1 MVVLRLDVGAGGTTV
16 GVSQRLRDGF
26 QTYIA
31 LKSKARP
38 RAARGVRRQVLREA
52 GLPAKLR
59 QLRVVG
65 CQPRLVLDIGSGGV
79 RAAQQRK
86 DIVALRRAVLADDLL
101 HTGLEV
107 DADALARL
115 VAVVHQRVALN
126 LRLAHERHVD
136 ERHAHGR
143 ETEQEQVA
151 RLLHG
156 RAGSKI

>member
-1 MVVLRLDVGAGGTTV
+1 MVVLRLDVGAGATTV
-16 GVSQRLRDGF
+16 GVSKRLRDGF

-31 LKSKARP
+31 LEGKARP
-38 RAARGVRRQVLREA
+38 RATRGVRRQVLTEA
-52 GLPAKLR
+52 GLLAKLR

-79 RAAQQRK
+79 GAAQQRK
-86 DIVALRRAVLADDLL
+86 DIVALRRAVFADDLL
-101 HTGLEV
+101 HAGLEI

-136 ERHAHGR
+136 EGHAHGR
-143 ETEQEQVA
+143 ETEQKQVA
-151 RLLHG
+151 RLLYGCAG
-156 RAGSKI
+156 RKF